1 MNRGEESWESGDK
14 GEKGKENG
22 ERLCSWPLDVPY
34 IYINDIGE
42 TLLSLTRLLTDDTSL
57 GYSSSDKSELEKV
70 VNYDLSELNSW
81 SKKWLMSFNPDK
93 TEIMVFSN
101 LIIPNDFEFIFDDTP
116 ISITKIH

>member
-1 MNRGEESWESGDK
+1 M
-14 GEKGKENG
+14 
-22 ERLCSWPLDVPY
+22 
-34 IYINDIGE
+34 
-42 TLLSLTRLLTDDTSL
+42 LSLTRLLTDDTSL